1 MEIVLLGAVGLVE
14 GEELLQ
20 VRGSTQRQLLAIL
33 AARRR
38 AVVGADWLAD
48 TLGLSPGGLRASI
61 ARLRRVVGADVVVS
75 RSRGYVFATDAVDIA
90 AFESL
95 LAAAKGRDPPL
106 RESILAQA
114 LGVLGRGFAGIC
126 SLSAARI

>member
-20 VRGSTQRQLLAIL
+20 VGGSTQRQLLAIL

-38 AVVGADWLAD
+38 TVVGADWLAD
-48 TLGLSPGGLRASI
+48 TLGVSAGGLRASI

-75 RSRGYVFATDAVDIA
+75 RSRGYVALLLDVWVIRGRSAVA
-90 AFESL
+90 P
-95 LAAAKGRDPPL
+95 RH
-106 RESILAQA
+106 R
-114 LGVLGRGFAGIC
+114 R
-126 SLSAARI
+126 R